1 MKIVINHNNTVELIP
16 ESEEEWVTA
25 ITALRGDNLLVSGMG
40 RSIALDDDLF
50 SRVYRLEKMIY
61 GREVGPGPGCSD
73 KDASD
78 LIGKRIDALTEAIE
92 KRDNEYVRLK
102 MLFLNTCYRP
112 PNNYY
117 LAEKSAHGILAW
129 LKKKMKK
136 HFLIRWM

>member
-61 GREVGPGPGCSD
+61 GREV
-73 KDASD
+73 
-78 LIGKRIDALTEAIE
+78 
-92 KRDNEYVRLK
+92 
-102 MLFLNTCYRP
+102 
-112 PNNYY
+112 
-117 LAEKSAHGILAW
+117 
-129 LKKKMKK
+129 
-136 HFLIRWM
+136 